1 MFQIIKEILV
11 SDKHNLSKYNFFHLL
26 GQKYLSQST
35 CLYVTLPPNLKLV
48 GLRFRL
54 WLDHSKTFILVTFLS
69 HPEVDMLGSG
79 SHCGS
84 VKSQSQKK
92 SLCNSFQTDTC
103 QWLCF
108 SSLLGFLYIMA
119 WCVISGS
126 SLCNRFPRL
135 ILKYSLFNI
144 FFAAAVKS
152 TDQRLVQ
159 REKRKLSLQCVQTIR
174 RHQDL

>member
-11 SDKHNLSKYNFFHLL
+11 LDKHNLSKYNFFHLL
-26 GQKYLSQST
+26 GQKKSLQIHLSLSDTAPKPKTGWIKVQALTRPLQNLYLGYFSE
-35 CLYVTLPPNLKLV
+35 PPRGWHV
-48 GLRFRL
+48 GQWLSL
-54 WLDHSKTFILVTFLS
+54 WFS
-69 HPEVDMLGSG
+69 EVP
-79 SHCGS
+79 
-84 VKSQSQKK
+84 KPKK

-103 QWLCF
+103 QWLCL
-108 SSLLGFLYIMA
+108 SYLLGFLYIMT